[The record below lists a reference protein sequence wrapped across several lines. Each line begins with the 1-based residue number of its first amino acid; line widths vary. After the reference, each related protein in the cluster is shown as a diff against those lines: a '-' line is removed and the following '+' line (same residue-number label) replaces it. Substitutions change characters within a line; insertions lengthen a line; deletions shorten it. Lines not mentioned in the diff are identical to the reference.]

1 MCLPLLS
8 TVIRGELV
16 DGIDGEKKKRK
27 NEGRFRSSRV
37 KGANAFVGRASA
49 EKQASRIPD
58 NARDLGLARA
68 FRIGSRPTGSKYSIM
83 GNVKWGFLLDRPR
96 FSMDV

>member
-27 NEGRFRSSRV
+27 NDGRFRSSRV

-49 EKQASRIPD
+49 EKQASRVPD
-58 NARDLGLARA
+58 HTRDLGLARA
-68 FRIGSRPTGSKYSIM
+68 FRIGNRLQRSKYTLGSIM
-83 GNVKWGFLLDRPR
+83 GNARDPN
-96 FSMDV
+96 